1 MCTNCLSG
9 ADRTGQTAEYWANHL
24 ISYSLKIYVLRR
36 FLVQKLETRGLKQE
50 QIVLKIIQNVNII
63 IASCFAVL
71 FCDIT
76 KTHIIFTIFQKKA
89 IYEYFNLI
97 KRKEE
102 RVYVFAFLRE
112 SVPPWRETLV
122 MGVPHV
128 YSVCD
133 KLSCQ
138 KAILINN

>member
-1 MCTNCLSG
+1 MDIIN
-9 ADRTGQTAEYWANHL
+9 
-24 ISYSLKIYVLRR
+24 
-36 FLVQKLETRGLKQE
+36 TRY
-50 QIVLKIIQNVNII
+50 
-63 IASCFAVL
+63 FAVL

-112 SVPPWRETLV
+112 SLPP
-122 MGVPHV
+122 GK
-128 YSVCD
+128 
-133 KLSCQ
+133 KLW
-138 KAILINN
+138 